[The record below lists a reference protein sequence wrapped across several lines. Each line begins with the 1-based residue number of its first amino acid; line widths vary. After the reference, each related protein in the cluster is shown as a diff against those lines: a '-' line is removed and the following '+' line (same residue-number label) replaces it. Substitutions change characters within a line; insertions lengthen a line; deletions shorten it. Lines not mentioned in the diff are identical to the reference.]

1 MFIDKADIAIKA
13 GTGGDG
19 SASFRREKFVP
30 FGGPNGGDG
39 GKGGDVY
46 IVASDKIRTL
56 LDFVRTRKYEAESGS
71 PGQGYTKFGLSGDD
85 LVLFVPCGTSLY
97 KGETLIADLV
107 QDGEKILV
115 AKGGR
120 GGRGNVHFKNSVRQ
134 APKIA
139 EKGEPGEKVELSL
152 HLKILADVGLVGMP
166 NAGKSTLLS
175 RLTRAHPKIA
185 NYPFTTLHP
194 NLGVAYYHDREI
206 ILADVP
212 GLIEGAHEG
221 KGLGHDF
228 LRHVE
233 RTRVIVHVV
242 DPTGFDG
249 KDAKKN
255 IHIINAELKGHS
267 PDLAKKPQLIVV
279 NKQDLTD
286 AEKVF
291 REIQKSFK
299 KAKVMAVSGVTGAG
313 ISELLAEIVRLVDSA
328 PYERPKAAP
337 AAVHVR
343 LEPDFWVERDGEIY
357 VVRGAKVERLIRMT
371 NFKLNEA
378 VMRTQNIIKKIGVER
393 ELEAHGARSGDWIRI
408 AEREFEFHP
417 ELGYQN
423 PPPRRPPRR
432 NK

>member
-1 MFIDKADIAIKA
+1 MFIDKADITIKA

-19 SASFRREKFVP
+19 SAAFRREKFVP

-46 IVASDKIRTL
+46 VVASDSIRTL
-56 LDFVRTRKYEAESGS
+56 LEFVRTRKYEAESGD
-71 PGQGYTKFGLSGDD
+71 PGLGYMKFGLSGDD
-85 LVLFVPCGTSLY
+85 MELKVPCGTSLY
-97 KGETLIADLV
+97 KGETLIADLIEN
-107 QDGEKILV
+107 GEKILV
-115 AKGGR
+115 ARGGR

-139 EKGEPGEKVELSL
+139 EKGEPGEKTELSL
-152 HLKILADVGLVGMP
+152 QLKILADVGLIGMP

-194 NLGVAYYHDREI
+194 NLGVAFYHDREV
-206 ILADVP
+206 ILADMP

-233 RTRVIVHVV
+233 RTRVLVHVV

-249 KDAKKN
+249 VEAKKN
-255 IHIINAELKGHS
+255 IHTINSELKGHAVE
-267 PDLAKKPQLIVV
+267 LTKKPQLIVI

-286 AEKVF
+286 AKKVF
-291 REIQKSFK
+291 TGIQKSFK
-299 KAKVMAVSGVTGAG
+299 KSKVLAVSGVTGEG
-313 ISELLAEIVRLVDSA
+313 IPELLAEIVKLVDSA
-328 PYERPKAAP
+328 PAERPRPAP

-343 LEPDFWVERDGEIY
+343 LEPDFWVEKGTDVY
-357 VVRGAKVERLIRMT
+357 VVRGTKVERLIRMT

-378 VMRTQNIIKKIGVER
+378 VMRTQNILKKIGVER
-393 ELEAHGARSGDWIRI
+393 ELQAHGAQMGDWIRI

-417 ELGYQN
+417 EMGYQN